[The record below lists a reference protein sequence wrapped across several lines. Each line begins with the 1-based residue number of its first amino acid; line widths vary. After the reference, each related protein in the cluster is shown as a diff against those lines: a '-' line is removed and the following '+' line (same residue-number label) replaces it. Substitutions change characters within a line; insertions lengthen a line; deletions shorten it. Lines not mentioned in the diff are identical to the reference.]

1 MPTGER
7 RGGKLLSF
15 FPPHNRKEV
24 VTLLLRRLERGRFDL
39 ADVRRHLAGP
49 DFPLGGHL
57 LNPDCLPE
65 IYETGRGRLQLCARV
80 HQVGEVE
87 VLLSGPPPGTTWG
100 DHLPLLHS
108 RADDCG
114 IERIILSRDSLRPII
129 TLHPEAMRTGLD
141 NLRCFT
147 TRSVEVRMRVANG
160 NSVRD
165 MTLKDLVE
173 SAAEEILRRCRS
185 TRAARAAL
193 ERARRLRDP
202 RRTAT
207 A

>member
-1 MPTGER
+1 MANAR
-7 RGGKLLSF
+7 R
-15 FPPHNRKEV
+15 N
-24 VTLLLRRLERGRFDL
+24 
-39 ADVRRHLAGP
+39 LAGP

-57 LNPDCLPE
+57 LDPE
-65 IYETGRGRLQLCARV
+65 RLLEICETGRGRLQLCPRV
-80 HQVGEVE
+80 QQVGEVE
-87 VLLSGPPPGTTWG
+87 VPLSGPPPGTTWG

-114 IERIILSRDSLRPII
+114 VERIVLSRDSLQPII

-141 NLRCFT
+141 DLRCFT
-147 TRSVEVRMRVANG
+147 ARSVEVRMRVADG

-165 MTLKDLVE
+165 LTLKDLVE
-173 SAAEEILRRCRS
+173 SAADEILRRCRS

-193 ERARRLRDP
+193 GRARRFRDP
-202 RRTAT
+202 RRTTT